1 MSYILNPSYI
11 SRGYEDVAKAIS
23 KALSSNENGSKRC
36 IFMHSWYTDPESR
49 AKASFFLRWVLFY
62 FIGPV
67 LDNMRK
73 AEEFLEKQ
81 DEIDYSVILPS
92 GLSKGQPTECDFH
105 AKEDAFYIEGLGGM
119 IKRADVARYM
129 IKTMEEDIH
138 HKKIV
143 AIFPKN

>member
-1 MSYILNPSYI
+1 
-11 SRGYEDVAKAIS
+11 
-23 KALSSNENGSKRC
+23 
-36 IFMHSWYTDPESR
+36 MHSWYTDPESR

-92 GLSKGQPTECDFH
+92 GLSKGQPTDCDFH